1 MNVVLQILG
10 GVAGGAAFGVVLAW
24 VGRTLGSG
32 LANGWGD
39 LAGVVVG
46 GAVGYLIGI
55 APGIAIVSRLRR
67 LPGSAW
73 LALGASLLMG
83 ALILAVTEP
92 LRLNT
97 NPSLLQVVFVVLP
110 PIAAALAFSRRR
122 TPPAG

>member
-10 GVAGGAAFGVVLAW
+10 GVAGGAAVGVVFAW
-24 VGRTLGSG
+24 AGRTLGTG

-46 GAVGYLIGI
+46 GAVGYLVGI
-55 APGIAIVSRLRR
+55 APGVAIVSRLRR

-73 LALGASLLMG
+73 LALGASLLTG
-83 ALILAVTEP
+83 VLIVAAAEP

-97 NPSLLQVVFVVLP
+97 IPSLLQAVFVVLP
-110 PIAAALAFSRRR
+110 PIASVFAFGRRG
-122 TPPAG
+122 PATAG